1 MATQAA
7 AQAVRGMM
15 LHQDGSRAEW
25 LASSLPLDLIVTMD
39 DPTSTIYEEERI
51 VARDNTVAY
60 EGLTLQLP
68 DGRARAHYVKARV
81 KAWMNGRESSLPVG
95 EVIRRIAPGAAARKR
110 VTILI
115 NCRKRPQKR
124 LLRH

>member
-1 MATQAA
+1 
-7 AQAVRGMM
+7 M

-110 VTILI
+110 VRAIANNWLW
-115 NCRKRPQKR
+115 KAAPPSSR
-124 LLRH
+124 L